1 MNGTMRIFSPKD
13 YQIAISSGNDK
24 TLVEIP
30 NTPFPIKETKAAR
43 HAENGKKEKNTDS
56 STEALREG
64 SVDTDAADETE
75 RSRPTASKQGRGS
88 FNAEKSP
95 AVVKPAPSKM
105 SGSEKDSSEYE
116 TSGEDVSS
124 YINERPRPSR
134 GSTIKPPMVTKSKPR
149 SFVDSAVET
158 STIQPPTR
166 CNSKGARSSSLNET
180 NHETSEDEMEDWEIE
195 PGVIA
200 GSGSDSDDDSE
211 TKHGKYSF

>member
-1 MNGTMRIFSPKD
+1 MNGTMRIISPKD

-43 HAENGKKEKNTDS
+43 HAANGKKEKNTDS

-64 SVDTDAADETE
+64 SVDTDAADEME
-75 RSRPTASKQGRGS
+75 GSRPTASKQRRGS
-88 FNAEKSP
+88 SNAEKSP
-95 AVVKPAPSKM
+95 AVVKPAPSM
-105 SGSEKDSSEYE
+105 SRSEKDSSECE

-134 GSTIKPPMVTKSKPR
+134 DSTIKPPMVTKSKPR

-158 STIQPPTR
+158 STIKPPTR
-166 CNSKGARSSSLNET
+166 SNSKGARSSSLNET
-180 NHETSEDEMEDWEIE
+180 NYETSEDEMEDWEIE

-211 TKHGKYSF
+211 TEHGKYSF